1 MSKFKFLTISVVFAI
16 TYIACDLFFIF
27 YIADK
32 TDANTTTFNHS
43 TSYEP
48 VSNFQQQAY
57 AYNAKP
63 NLKVKQSAT
72 GNNATIVE

>member
-32 TDANTTTFNHS
+32 TDASTATFS
-43 TSYEP
+43 QSASYEP
-48 VSNFQQQAY
+48 VSDFQQQAY
-57 AYNAKP
+57 AYNNKA
-63 NLKVKQSAT
+63 NLTVKQSNSGT
-72 GNNATIVE
+72 STTIVE